1 MGAEISLLCRQGRH
15 TACAAAGGCAG
26 CPCHYDDEMAGAA
39 EAAAELARNE
49 GSGLPLRREGVPPFN
64 PRPPLDPP
72 RTPCRDESCDREF
85 INTHAE
91 AVHFSRAHKADDTP
105 EPEEEVL
112 DEEDEALEDPEIE
125 DVWSPIVQ
133 DALAAV
139 AFLEGRDQNDVI
151 HTVMDDW
158 AGRMRTEPDVGDAIR
173 LRIAYRDGHL
183 R

>member
-1 MGAEISLLCRQGRH
+1 MGAMLSTLCRQMRH
-15 TACAAAGGCAG
+15 TACVAAGGCAG

-39 EAAAELARNE
+39 EAVAELARNE
-49 GSGLPLRREGVPPFN
+49 SAGLQSPAAREHAE
-64 PRPPLDPP
+64 RPPLDPP
-72 RTPCRDESCDREF
+72 RIKCREPGCEREF

-91 AVHFSRAHKADDTP
+91 AVHRSRAHKPADIPD
-105 EPEEEVL
+105 PEEEVL

-158 AGRMRTEPDVGDAIR
+158 AGRMRTEPDIGDAIR
-173 LRIAYRDGHL
+173 LRNAYREGHL